1 MKIAISVETTADL
14 TKELIE
20 KYDIKVIPYGI
31 FHGDNLFKDGDMTT
45 DELLALAEST
55 GILPKTNAI
64 NEFEYTEHFENILKD
79 YDAVIHFCLSSG
91 ISSACS
97 NAIRAAKS
105 LNNVFVVDTLS
116 LSTGIA
122 LLAIY
127 AKELAD
133 TGMDVNE
140 VYENVL
146 KRVDSV
152 VTTFVIEKLNY
163 LYKGGRCNSLQL
175 LGANLLKL
183 RPRINLKGGTMQ
195 NDKKYRGSMGSVI
208 AKYGQELFTE
218 FSTPDLTRAFISY
231 TTATDEML
239 ASARETCKNIGFK
252 EVIETRCGAT
262 IASHCGEHTMGIL
275 FLNDGE

>member
-122 LLAIY
+122 LLAIC
-127 AKELAD
+127 ARELAD

-140 VYENVL
+140 VYEKVS

-239 ASARETCKNIGFK
+239 ESARETCKNIGFK

>member
-31 FHGDNLFKDGDMTT
+31 FHGDNLFKDGEMTT

-122 LLAIY
+122 LLAIC
-127 AKELAD
+127 ARELAN

-140 VYENVL
+140 VYEKVS

>member
-45 DELLALAEST
+45 DELLALTEST

-97 NAIRAAKS
+97 NAIRASKS
-105 LNNVFVVDTLS
+105 LSNVFVVDTLS

-127 AKELAD
+127 AKELAN

-140 VYENVL
+140 VYEKVS

-239 ASARETCKNIGFK
+239 EAARETCKNIGFK